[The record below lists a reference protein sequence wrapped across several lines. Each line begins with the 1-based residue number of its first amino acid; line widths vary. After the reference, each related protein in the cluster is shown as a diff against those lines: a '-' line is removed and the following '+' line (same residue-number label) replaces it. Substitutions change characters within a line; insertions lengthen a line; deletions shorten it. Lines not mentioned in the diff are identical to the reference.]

1 MSNIFEEARQSIVDG
16 DKDLAVELAHKGLA
30 EGIDPGELIQKGF
43 VPGVME
49 VGDLFSDGEVFL
61 PEVMTSAVAIKAAC
75 AVLNDA
81 IEARGDKKVKRAK
94 VVLATVEG
102 DLHDIGKGIVAAML
116 SANGFE
122 IIDLGRDVST
132 ETIVEAAIEHDADI
146 IGTSALLTTTMA
158 AQQTLEELLNEK
170 GLKSRFKTIVGGAP
184 VTQRWATKIG
194 ADAFAENASEAV
206 KIAFKLIEDK

>member
-132 ETIVEAAIEHDADI
+132 ETIVEAAVEHDADI

>member
-1 MSNIFEEARQSIVDG
+1 MSNIFEEAKQSIVDG
-16 DKDLAVELAHKGLA
+16 DKDLSVELAHKGLA

-43 VPGVME
+43 IPGIME
-49 VGDLFSDGEVFL
+49 VGELFSDGEVFL
-61 PEVMTSAVAIKAAC
+61 PEVMTSAMAIKAAC

-81 IEARGDKKVKRAK
+81 IEAKGEQKVRRAK

-122 IIDLGRDVST
+122 IIDLGRDVPV
-132 ETIVEAAIEHDADI
+132 EQIVDAAVEHNADI
-146 IGTSALLTTTMA
+146 IGTSALLTTTMT
-158 AQQTLEELLNEK
+158 AQQTLEELLQEK

-184 VTQRWATKIG
+184 VTQRWASKIG

-206 KIAFKLIEDK
+206 RVAFELVKGK

>member
-1 MSNIFEEARQSIVDG
+1 
-16 DKDLAVELAHKGLA
+16 
-30 EGIDPGELIQKGF
+30 
-43 VPGVME
+43 
-49 VGDLFSDGEVFL
+49 
-61 PEVMTSAVAIKAAC
+61 MTSAVAIKAAC